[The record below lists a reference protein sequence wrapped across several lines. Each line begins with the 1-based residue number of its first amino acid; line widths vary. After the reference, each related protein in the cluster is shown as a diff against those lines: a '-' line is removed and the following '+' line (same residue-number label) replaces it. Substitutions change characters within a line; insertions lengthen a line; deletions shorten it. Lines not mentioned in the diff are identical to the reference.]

1 MSQLQRMNS
10 KVQFYISHLKEVQ
23 RKRQKAIMN
32 VYYNKLINQKFP
44 FGSKK
49 ELLRKKKIEAIL
61 KTFPEELL

>member
-10 KVQFYISHLKEVQ
+10 KVHFYISHLKEVQ
-23 RKRQKAIMN
+23 RKRPKAIMD

-44 FGSKK
+44 FDSKK

-61 KTFPEELL
+61 NTFPEELL

>member
-10 KVQFYISHLKEVQ
+10 KIHFYISHLKEVQ
-23 RKRQKAIMN
+23 RKRPNAIMN

-44 FGSKK
+44 FDSKK

>member
-1 MSQLQRMNS
+1 MSKLQRMNS
-10 KVQFYISHLKEVQ
+10 KIHFYISHLKEVQ
-23 RKRQKAIMN
+23 RKRPNAIMN

-44 FGSKK
+44 FDSKK